1 MNVFSKFSDVKRNEI
16 APGVTI
22 RTIWGEKVM
31 MSMVEIG
38 PHGIVP
44 NHSHPHEQ
52 AGLMIQGE
60 FDMTIGGET
69 KRLKAGDA
77 YVIPGGVEHSVVG
90 LEGWSLALDIFSP
103 PREDY
108 K

>member
-1 MNVFSKFSDVKRNEI
+1 MQTFYNSSEVQRKEI

-22 RTIWGEKVM
+22 RTMWGKKVM
-31 MSMVEIG
+31 MSMVELA
-38 PHGIVP
+38 PHSIVA

-52 AGLMIQGE
+52 AGLVIQGE

-69 KRLKAGDA
+69 RRLKGGDA
-77 YVIPGGVEHSVVG
+77 YVIPGGVEHSVIG
-90 LEGWSLALDIFSP
+90 SDGWSLALDIFSP